1 MRLSSVFVIMILF
14 TTSSKSQS
22 EYPLT
27 KTVDS
32 SDTYWGKIYMDPYR
46 WLENVKAPEVID
58 WYKAQAEYTNSI
70 ISKIDNRDKLIER
83 YRELD
88 AVLPP
93 KVEDRCYEGGRYFY
107 KKANP
112 GEKVAKLYYREGLNG
127 QEVMLFDPANHIA
140 GKTLSIQG
148 IKPSYDGKKILV
160 WYSENGAEVSTIKVL
175 DVDKK
180 EFLADTIFPSWQGGI
195 SWAFDNNGFTYFSQK
210 TDDFTSKEFGLN
222 TKTKF
227 HKLGDKVQNDI
238 DFFSNESYPGLVD
251 PEDGPIAGFN
261 KDSKKYYFA
270 DVLSTRAEL
279 ITYYAILKP
288 VDQKLNWKA
297 LCKPDDGI
305 VKTRIIIGDDVYA
318 ISSKNAKKY
327 KLLHTT
333 LLNPDWNKADVV
345 VAEKNDKTLE
355 AVTRC
360 KDFLI
365 LTYSDGINHTLLKY
379 DLKNKA
385 ISEIKLPISGVT
397 DVSCPDNSSNQ
408 CIIAITSWIR
418 PSTEYMFDAR
428 SNSFSPS
435 LFRNPPVVPKEYE
448 DLTVEEV
455 SVKGHDGEM
464 IPLSLIYKKGL
475 KKNGQN
481 VCLMEG
487 YGAYGI
493 SFTPNF
499 NKKQL
504 PLAAYYDVIIA
515 VAHIRGGGEKGEDWH
530 KAGMKTNKPNSWK
543 DLNSCADYLIK
554 NSFTSADKL
563 ASTGSS
569 AGGLMLSRAIT
580 ERPELYAAA
589 ICNVAVPNILRI
601 ESMQSGGANAP
612 EFGSVKDSTEF
623 KGIVEMDALYHV
635 KKGVSYP
642 AVICV
647 GGWNDPRVPIWQ
659 GGKFAAALQIATVS
673 SKPVLM
679 KVNYDNGH
687 STEDKDVTFRNFAD
701 QFAFAMW
708 QCGHPDFKIK
718 KTQ

>member
-1 MRLSSVFVIMILF
+1 
-14 TTSSKSQS
+14 
-22 EYPLT
+22 
-27 KTVDS
+27 
-32 SDTYWGKIYMDPYR
+32 
-46 WLENVKAPEVID
+46 N
-58 WYKAQAEYTNSI
+58 
-70 ISKIDNRDKLIER
+70 
-83 YRELD
+83 
-88 AVLPP
+88 
-93 KVEDRCYEGGRYFY
+93 
-107 KKANP
+107 
-112 GEKVAKLYYREGLNG
+112 
-127 QEVMLFDPANHIA
+127 
-140 GKTLSIQG
+140 
-148 IKPSYDGKKILV
+148 
-160 WYSENGAEVSTIKVL
+160 
-175 DVDKK
+175 
-180 EFLADTIFPSWQGGI
+180 
-195 SWAFDNNGFTYFSQK
+195 
-210 TDDFTSKEFGLN
+210 
-222 TKTKF
+222 
-227 HKLGDKVQNDI
+227 
-238 DFFSNESYPGLVD
+238 
-251 PEDGPIAGFN
+251 
-261 KDSKKYYFA
+261 
-270 DVLSTRAEL
+270 
-279 ITYYAILKP
+279 
-288 VDQKLNWKA
+288 QKLDWRV
-297 LCKPDDGI
+297 LCKPEDGI

-355 AVTRC
+355 GITRC

-385 ISEIKLPISGVT
+385 ISEVKLPISGVT

-408 CIIAITSWIR
+408 CIVSIASWTR

-435 LFRNPPVVPKEYE
+435 LFRNAPVVPKEYE

-455 SVKGHDGEM
+455 NVKGHDGEI
-464 IPLSLIYKKGL
+464 IPLSIIYKKGL

-504 PLAAYYDVIIA
+504 PLAAYYNVIIA

-543 DLNSCADYLIK
+543 DLNSCAEYLIK

-580 ERPELYAAA
+580 ERPDLYGAA

-612 EFGSVKDSTEF
+612 EFGSVKDSAEF

-635 KKGVSYP
+635 MKGVSYP

-659 GGKFAAALQIATVS
+659 GGKFAAALQNATAS

-708 QCGHPDFKIK
+708 QCGHPDFKMK
-718 KTQ
+718 KAP